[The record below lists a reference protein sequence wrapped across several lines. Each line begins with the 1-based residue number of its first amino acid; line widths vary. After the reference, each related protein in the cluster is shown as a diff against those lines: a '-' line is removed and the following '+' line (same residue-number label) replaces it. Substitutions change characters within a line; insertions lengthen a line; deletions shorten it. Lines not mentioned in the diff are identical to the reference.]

1 MTDIML
7 FVLSED
13 IDVTCKGARVS
24 KRDRSIEAVGMK
36 ILGIGI
42 RMQKQEGTMSGD

>member
-24 KRDRSIEAVGMK
+24 KRDRSIEAVDEDTGNRDK
-36 ILGIGI
+36 DAETRRNI
-42 RMQKQEGTMSGD
+42 K